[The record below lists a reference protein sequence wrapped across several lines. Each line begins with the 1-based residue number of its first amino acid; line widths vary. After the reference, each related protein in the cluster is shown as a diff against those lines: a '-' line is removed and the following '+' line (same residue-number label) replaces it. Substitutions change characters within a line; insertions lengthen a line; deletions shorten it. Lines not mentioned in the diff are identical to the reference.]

1 MPHHPLANTTRA
13 ALLALAAL
21 GIAALPGTLDAQQ
34 RRAIFVSFD
43 SFNERRALDTVD
55 STSTVAIRALFARGA
70 CAASARP
77 AFPSIT
83 APGHASLWTGAY
95 GDVNGISANAEPQL
109 PREEHTLLDL
119 GSGFSSRAL
128 RAEPIWITAGA
139 AGLRV
144 DGHHPTQA
152 PGVPGYLP
160 VSGTRDSALAAA
172 RSRAER
178 VLALPAVNVVNGY
191 NVHVAPAMVIDERVA
206 PPRPAHG
213 WKHLARLGHTVPPR
227 EIAWKVGADSVY
239 GLLYGTGRYT
249 TLLLARTRDAAHG
262 VTARVA
268 PVERASPRGRRLARH
283 FSAPLVLP
291 AGRAEAGSDGASAAA
306 GEDGHVWLRVRLF
319 ELDPDSAAHY
329 LVLQPELD
337 VVEGNHPGL
346 GDAYQRA
353 IGGWLPNAALRPL
366 ERQQLG
372 PTLDRGGDGTAELR
386 FLESAE
392 LLTRQSI
399 RGARWMWRT
408 HRPRLM
414 LDYFP
419 LADEVDHAWYGRVLP
434 GTAPFDS
441 VVSPRLERMRD
452 RAWTLVDLR
461 LAALRRLVAADAN
474 AALFVGGDHGMRATW
489 MDFRPNVALRDA
501 GLLVTDSSGRID
513 LSRTRA
519 LSPNSYW
526 VMVNRTAWKGG
537 IVPPE
542 RERAVLDSAA
552 SALERARGK
561 DGAPIVTRIWRSAD
575 VDTLGMGGAVGGDL
589 YYEVA
594 PGYRWTSSARGG
606 VWSPAAPE
614 GEHGYPSIDA
624 DMQTVFCAAGRA
636 FGARRIGAVRTIDEA
651 PTVAAWLGIPAPPMA
666 RGRSVLGA
674 LRRAPAAA
682 VSKQRR

>member
-1 MPHHPLANTTRA
+1 MRHY
-13 ALLALAAL
+13 LLALAAL
-21 GIAALPGTLDAQQ
+21 GTLALSATLEAQQ

-55 STSTVAIRALFARGA
+55 SASTVAIRALFTRGA

-77 AFPSIT
+77 AFPSVT

-109 PREEHTLLDL
+109 PREAHTLLDL
-119 GSGFSSRAL
+119 GSGFSARAL

-178 VLALPAVNVVNGY
+178 VLALPAVHVVNGY
-191 NVHVAPAMVIDERVA
+191 NVHVAPAMVIDEKVA
-206 PPRPAHG
+206 PPRLAHG
-213 WKHLARLGHTVPPR
+213 WKHLERLGHTVPPR
-227 EIAWKVGADSVY
+227 EIAWKVGGDSVY
-239 GLLYGTGRYT
+239 GLLYGAGRYT
-249 TLLLARTRDAAHG
+249 TLLVARTRDAAGG
-262 VTARVA
+262 VTARMA
-268 PVERASPRGRRLARH
+268 PVERASPRARALARH

-291 AGRAEAGSDGASAAA
+291 TASRERADRAGVDHGAGGDSTGA
-306 GEDGHVWLRVRLF
+306 DGHVWLRVRLF
-319 ELDPDSAAHY
+319 ELDPDSAAHF
-329 LVLQPELD
+329 LVLEPELD
-337 VVEGNHPGL
+337 VVQGNHRGL
-346 GDAYQRA
+346 GDAYQQA
-353 IGGWLPNAALRPL
+353 IGGWVPNAALRPL
-366 ERQQLG
+366 EQQRLG

-399 RGARWMWRT
+399 RGAEWMWRT
-408 HRPRLM
+408 HRPGLM

-461 LAALRRLVAADAN
+461 LAALRRLVAGDART
-474 AALFVGGDHGMRATW
+474 ALFVGGDHGMRATW
-489 MDFRPNVALRDA
+489 MDFRPNIALRDA

-519 LSPNSYW
+519 LSPNGYW

-552 SALERARGK
+552 RALERARGSG
-561 DGAPIVTRIWRSAD
+561 GAPIVTGIWRSAD
-575 VDTLGMGGAVGGDL
+575 VDTLGLGGAVGGDL

-594 PGYRWTSSARGG
+594 PGYRWTSSARGA

-614 GEHGYPSIDA
+614 GEHGYPSVDA
-624 DMQTVFCAAGRA
+624 DMQTVFCVTGRA
-636 FGARRIGAVRTIDEA
+636 LGARRIGAVRTIDEA

-674 LRRAPAAA
+674 LRRAPAGA
-682 VSKQRR
+682 VREARR